1 MCWPDR
7 VLFDGPYFNSIGISQ
22 VVQSGHKTRSL
33 KFHQWFIYLNELKFS
48 NKVISSDKFQLSLN
62 SRTDIVAIFSIQF

>member
-7 VLFDGPYFNSIGISQ
+7 VLFDRPYFNSIGISQ

-33 KFHQWFIYLNELKFS
+33 KFHKWFIYLNDIKFS
-48 NKVISSDKFQLSLN
+48 NKVISDKFKLLLN
-62 SRTDIVAIFSIQF
+62 LRTYIVAIFSI